1 MNDSPRYCVVGSGAT
16 GCLCGEKLAQAG
28 YDVTLLDID
37 VAIVFVDSN
46 RTGEAGEH
54 RSLVAAAGW
63 RGAARTARRLRCA

>member
-1 MNDSPRYCVVGSGAT
+1 MLSFPRDSRGREALTMNDSPRYCVVGSGAT

-46 RTGEAGEH
+46 RTGEA
-54 RSLVAAAGW
+54 
-63 RGAARTARRLRCA
+63 